1 MRSWL
6 VKQSP
11 LGRRLV
17 VITLGCSAVLAL
29 FFTSLQ
35 LFYAYSSERSSLS
48 QRIEDLASSAVPALE
63 RSLWIL
69 DIELTR
75 AHIEGIARVTGVVRT
90 QLITPDSQLELMG
103 ENADANIAQVTEFP
117 LIFAD
122 RGNAVELGVLRV
134 ASTDDEIK
142 SQLAEQLLFVLLTN
156 LVKTFLMSLII
167 LLIFQRLVGRH
178 LRSLSNLAMNFN
190 PTRPSPR
197 IALERRGYASGE
209 KDELDELDAA
219 LQKMLLVYSEHIAQ
233 IQRADR
239 SAQLASEMQQLNER
253 QKETF
258 SVISHELRT
267 PIAGIEM
274 LVANRADLEAQE
286 IKQIHGLSNDLLTIL
301 DDVRMIATPESVIQV
316 QLESLDGR
324 RLFTQVKTGLE
335 PLATQHDV
343 KLSSKTSDEAQAWLM
358 QGAVIRRC
366 ITNLVKN
373 SILHAGGTQVRLS
386 QQVQSEQA
394 GWDRVTWI
402 VEDDGHGLTEH
413 EQASMFDAFKRGGS
427 KAEGSG
433 LGLFIVKQA
442 LESMGGLVTYRTSS
456 LGGACFEL
464 SLLLERVSDTIEK
477 VESVEVAKE
486 VLSLQGLRILLAEDD
501 QLLGQLSEKL
511 LVAQGAQVN
520 WVADGQAA
528 WDQFQLGMDDI
539 DLVLTDLMM
548 PGLTGIELT
557 QKVKA
562 TRPETKI
569 IALTAAVMGKE
580 MDELLAAGA
589 DQVLSKPFK
598 IEKLTAALEESS
610 AVSRSA

>member
-69 DIELTR
+69 DTELTR

>member
-1 MRSWL
+1 MNKPQCLMR
-6 VKQSP
+6 
-11 LGRRLV
+11 
-17 VITLGCSAVLAL
+17 
-29 FFTSLQ
+29 
-35 LFYAYSSERSSLS
+35 
-48 QRIEDLASSAVPALE
+48 
-63 RSLWIL
+63 
-69 DIELTR
+69 
-75 AHIEGIARVTGVVRT
+75 
-90 QLITPDSQLELMG
+90 
-103 ENADANIAQVTEFP
+103 
-117 LIFAD
+117 
-122 RGNAVELGVLRV
+122 
-134 ASTDDEIK
+134 
-142 SQLAEQLLFVLLTN
+142 
-156 LVKTFLMSLII
+156 
-167 LLIFQRLVGRH
+167 
-178 LRSLSNLAMNFN
+178 
-190 PTRPSPR
+190 
-197 IALERRGYASGE
+197 
-209 KDELDELDAA
+209 
-219 LQKMLLVYSEHIAQ
+219 
-233 IQRADR
+233 
-239 SAQLASEMQQLNER
+239 LN
-253 QKETF
+253 
-258 SVISHELRT
+258 
-267 PIAGIEM
+267 G
-274 LVANRADLEAQE
+274 
-286 IKQIHGLSNDLLTIL
+286 
-301 DDVRMIATPESVIQV
+301 
-316 QLESLDGR
+316 
-324 RLFTQVKTGLE
+324 
-335 PLATQHDV
+335 
-343 KLSSKTSDEAQAWLM
+343 
-358 QGAVIRRC
+358 
-366 ITNLVKN
+366 
-373 SILHAGGTQVRLS
+373 
-386 QQVQSEQA
+386 
-394 GWDRVTWI
+394 
-402 VEDDGHGLTEH
+402 
-413 EQASMFDAFKRGGS
+413 GGS